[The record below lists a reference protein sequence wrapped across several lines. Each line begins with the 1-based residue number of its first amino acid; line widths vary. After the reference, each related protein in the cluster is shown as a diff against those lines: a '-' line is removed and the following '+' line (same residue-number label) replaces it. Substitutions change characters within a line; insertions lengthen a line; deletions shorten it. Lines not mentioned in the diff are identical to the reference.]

1 MLGGSHPVTIGL
13 IVACVVAF
21 IAQVAGGMDLV
32 DGSPAG
38 TVTLDYGLLGFG
50 VGNARPLE
58 LIGVGEGEYYR
69 IITGGLLHSGLIH
82 LAINMVALF
91 FLGALLERAMGGW
104 RFAGVFFVSLL
115 GGSLGALI
123 LSPEDLTVGASGAVF
138 GLMAAGFIEAR
149 DRGLNDVA
157 SQIGFYVVIN
167 LVFTFSVPNISV
179 GGHIGGMLAGGA
191 LTLLL
196 AQARRSGGAGA
207 RSVEMGIILGSGAAL
222 VSCLRDRRQCGRAL
236 DPLERQAV
244 GRVDPL
250 RMEEVREE
258 LDAVHQARARP
269 RERGGG
275 VDRPGLSRPEA
286 RQLVGV
292 GACLRGGLVRI
303 EAAWHHHDHVGRRR
317 REARPRLRCET

>member
-1 MLGGSHPVTIGL
+1 MTSTPVGMRCPECARQKTKVVRSTAGMLGGAHPVTIGL
-13 IVACVVAF
+13 IIACVAAF

-69 IITGGLLHSGLIH
+69 IITGGFLHSGIIH
-82 LAINMVALF
+82 LGINMLALF

-104 RFAGVFFVSLL
+104 RFAGIFIVSLL

-191 LTLLL
+191 LTILL
-196 AQARRSGGAGA
+196 AQARRSGGGA
-207 RSVEMGIILGSGAAL
+207 RSTEIGIILGSAAAL
-222 VSCLRDRRQCGRAL
+222 VVACVIAGNA
-236 DPLERQAV
+236 AV
-244 GRVDPL
+244 PS
-250 RMEEVREE
+250 
-258 LDAVHQARARP
+258 A
-269 RERGGG
+269 
-275 VDRPGLSRPEA
+275 PGL
-286 RQLVGV
+286 
-292 GACLRGGLVRI
+292 
-303 EAAWHHHDHVGRRR
+303 
-317 REARPRLRCET
+317 